1 MENTLF
7 TTSAAN
13 SGFRLYTFQVFNWGT
28 FDKRVHTM
36 RPEGQNALLTGAN
49 GSGKT
54 TLVDALIALLVP
66 RPERFFNQS
75 AGAEDRQKQRSK
87 SDYVLG
93 KFGKSDTGGENLREL
108 DGAWSALLGVFK
120 NTDQQ
125 QVLTLGQLRFFQNGS
140 LQERFFTSSQ
150 ALDIETHLKF
160 DGDFRKFSKWFKDQ
174 KYGDFHENFAEY
186 ARFFSKTFGLRV
198 NYDDINRSKSLN
210 LFGQSVGI
218 KVLGNIDDFIRQHLL
233 DEPDTEEDFRNLK
246 NNFNDLAEA
255 LQNIEKAERQQQI
268 LAPIVQNSRLLTI
281 VKADLFNLEQAAEWL
296 DPWFAERKISL
307 IEAERE
313 LQQEK
318 LLKTQHDLNQLETSL
333 RQLREEESDLKSQLK
348 SSDIGREITALETEI
363 SRLESSKKQ
372 KKAKADRYA
381 DLIQSLGGKWI
392 GEPDA
397 ALFFSQL
404 SSAKTQKE
412 GLRTEQDQQR
422 GLRDEVVSQLNNQI
436 FERKKVENELDS
448 LEKRSNNLP
457 ANLVNARDTV
467 AEALGIAPAL
477 LPFVGELLQVK
488 TEERERWEPALE
500 RLLGGFARFVIVP
513 AEHYRAV
520 NAAVRSRDLGVLFR
534 YYEVKPGAPPPLSK
548 DSSPERANNKLDI
561 LPDTPHRNWLAA
573 QLRDRFDHLCTDD
586 AEIFATTKERAI
598 TPEGLLKDGSRN
610 EKDDSRRGTHHFVLG
625 WNNDGKKRELK
636 RLRHSIQQDIEK
648 SEGRQKALEDK
659 LAQME
664 KQSETLAKLLELTN
678 FDEIDHRSDTE
689 DMAEKQTR
697 LNELRQSS
705 DHLKLLEK
713 QLESVKEKIEK
724 AEKTK
729 TQSTRQE
736 ENQKTELQQLHRE
749 QLRCQDTL
757 DRALPRDRAPLLP
770 FVEKLGYEPDLD
782 TIDKA
787 KNAVAAELRQ
797 QQNDRQKE
805 ETRLAKSLV
814 ADMTAFK
821 NSPKDPQG
829 RDLFPRWVN
838 DTAQLPDRP
847 DTEHLPLYTE
857 FHERIT
863 ADELPG
869 LRERFARM
877 MSTDITNQMSSFVHS
892 LNRKLDDIKEA
903 IDAIN
908 DSMRHVRSQSFLQL
922 QHNDNQKGRIG
933 EFRALLSGWRYDTG
947 EYQFAEQVRRDE
959 MLRYTYLKIE
969 KIIRRLDDGDWRKE
983 VADVRNW
990 LTFSAQEYGQDLD
1003 HPLPGK
1009 YFDSTGALS
1018 GGEKARLTYTIL
1030 AAALSYQFN
1039 IQEGARSFRFLLV
1052 DEAFSKLDEDNA
1064 HFLLDLCESLH
1075 LQLIFGTPFPV
1086 AGLHVVEKKIGAIFF
1101 VQKKTDGPKPRSVLY
1116 NMSIGQFLKEK
1127 AQHLQTT

>member
-7 TTSAAN
+7 STSAAE
-13 SGFRLYTFQVFNWGT
+13 SGFRLHTFQVYNWGT
-28 FDKRVHTM
+28 FGRRVHTM

-87 SDYVLG
+87 SEYVLG
-93 KFGKSDTGGENLREL
+93 KFGKSDTGGETLREQ
-108 DGAWSALLGVFK
+108 DNTWSALLGVFK
-120 NTDQQ
+120 NADQQ

-150 ALDIETHLKF
+150 VLDIETHLKF

-255 LQNIEKAERQQQI
+255 LQNIEKAEQQQQL
-268 LAPIVQNSRLLTI
+268 LAPIVENSRQLTLL
-281 VKADLFNLEQAAEWL
+281 KADLFNLEQAAECL
-296 DPWFAERKISL
+296 EPWFAERKIGL
-307 IEAERE
+307 IETERGV
-313 LQQEK
+313 QQEK
-318 LLKTQHDLNQLETSL
+318 LSKTQHDLQNLTEQL
-333 RQLREEESDLKSQLK
+333 RQLRDEESDLKSQLK
-348 SSDIGREITALETEI
+348 SLDIGREIADLEREI
-363 SRLESSKKQ
+363 SRLEASKRQ
-372 KKAKADRYA
+372 KKTKAGRYA
-381 DLIQSLGGKWI
+381 ALTQSLGGKWI
-392 GEPDA
+392 SEPDA

-404 SSAKTQKE
+404 TLAQTQKDD
-412 GLRTEQDQQR
+412 LRSQQDQQR
-422 GLRDEVVSQLNNQI
+422 SLRDEVVSQLNNQI
-436 FERKKVENELDS
+436 SERKKVENELDS
-448 LEKRSNNLP
+448 LEKRPNNLP
-457 ANLVNARDTV
+457 ANLVNARDSI
-467 AEALGIAPAL
+467 AETLGIAPAL
-477 LPFVGELLQVK
+477 LPFVGELIQVK
-488 TEERERWEPALE
+488 TEERDRWEPALE

-513 AEHYRAV
+513 SEHYRAV
-520 NAAVRSRDLGVLFR
+520 NAAVRSHDLGVLFR
-534 YYEVKPGAPPPLSK
+534 YYEVKPGAPPPLFK

-561 LPDTPHRNWLAA
+561 LPNTPHHNWLAA

-586 AEIFATTKERAI
+586 AETFARTRRAI
-598 TPEGLLKDGSRN
+598 TPEGLLKNDDRN
-610 EKDDSRRGTHHFVLG
+610 EKDDSRRGAHQFVLG
-625 WNNDGKKRELK
+625 WNNDEKKRELK
-636 RLRHSIQQDIEK
+636 RLRHNIQQEIDK
-648 SEGRQKALEDK
+648 NKGRQKALDDK
-659 LAQME
+659 LNALGN
-664 KQSETLAKLLELTN
+664 QSETLIQLLG
-678 FDEIDHRSDTE
+678 FAAFSEIDHRSDAE
-689 DMAEKQTR
+689 AISEKQGR

-713 QLESVKEKIEK
+713 QLENVKGKIEK
-724 AEKTK
+724 AENNK
-729 TQSTRQE
+729 TQSTQ
-736 ENQKTELQQLHRE
+736 QKGNLETELKRLYDE
-749 QLRCQDTL
+749 KSRCQSIL
-757 DRALPRDRAPLLP
+757 DGATPRDPAPLLS
-770 FVEKLGYEPDLD
+770 FVEKLGYEPELD
-782 TIDKA
+782 TIDRA
-787 KNAVAAELRQ
+787 KSSVSTDLRG
-797 QQNDRQKE
+797 RREHVQKE
-805 ETRLAKSLV
+805 KNSFEKSLV
-814 ADMTAFK
+814 AEMTAFK

-829 RDLFPRWVN
+829 RDRFPRWVN
-838 DTAQLPDRP
+838 DTIQLPDRP
-847 DTEHLPLYTE
+847 DTEHLPLYTD

-863 ADELPG
+863 ADQLPG

-892 LNRKLDDIKEA
+892 LERKRTDIQEA
-903 IDAIN
+903 IGDIN
-908 DSMRHVRSQSFLQL
+908 DSLRNIRSQSFLQL
-922 QHNDNQKGRIG
+922 HSKDNQKGRVG
-933 EFRALLSGWRYDTG
+933 EFRTMLSGWRYDTG
-947 EYQFAEQVRRDE
+947 EYQFAEPQRRDE
-959 MLRYTYLKIE
+959 MLRDTYLKIE

-983 VADVRNW
+983 VTDVRNW
-990 LTFSAQEYGQDLD
+990 FTFSAQEFGEDLNN
-1003 HPLPGK
+1003 PLPGK
-1009 YFDSTGALS
+1009 YYDSTGALS

-1039 IQEGARSFRFLLV
+1039 IREGARSFRFLLV

-1064 HFLLDLCESLH
+1064 HFLLNLCESLQ

-1101 VQKKTDGPKPRSVLY
+1101 VEKKTDGTKPRSVLY

-1127 AQHLQTT
+1127 AQHFQAL